1 MFVFRKIWLA
11 LFSCK
16 TCFEICPFALL
27 PGKFRHK
34 SLTQFSESNW
44 PKRDSDSIRK
54 GFFYSSV
61 CISEKN
67 FMSKAFLL

>member
-27 PGKFRHK
+27 PRKSRHK
-34 SLTQFSESNW
+34 SLTHNLVNLIGGRGTVTVQE
-44 PKRDSDSIRK
+44 K
-54 GFFYSSV
+54 GFFIV
-61 CISEKN
+61 L
-67 FMSKAFLL
+67 FAFVRKIL